1 MATSYE
7 AQQKLNDVVL
17 ASTKPQTAPSL
28 DSLASLKS
36 LAFFE
41 DRIAGKKDSALSLVE
56 LTAKAELENIRR
68 GMFLLQSN
76 PVLKQR
82 LGEGLSSSIVASKL
96 ASQYIAQETFQGVM
110 RSTFNAKANE
120 NDLKALGMDIGM
132 NVKRIGGSDAFIQ
145 GLS

>member
-1 MATSYE
+1 MATSFE

-17 ASTKPQTAPSL
+17 ASTKPQQPPSL

-41 DRIAGKKDSALSLVE
+41 DRIADKPDSELSLVE
-56 LTAKAELENIRR
+56 KTAKAELENIRR
-68 GMFLLQSN
+68 GMYLLQNN

-96 ASQYIAQETFQGVM
+96 ASQYIAQETMQGVM
-110 RSTFNAKANE
+110 RQTFNAKANE
-120 NDLKALGMDIGM
+120 KDLKSLGMDIGS
-132 NVKRIGGSDAFIQ
+132 NVARVGGDAAFIQ